1 MTFDLVELLSGP
13 IAALTAVGVVVVG
26 LGGNGGGD
34 ELNLDREP
42 LLIFLPP
49 ARPGLEGNL
58 KRIFLL
64 GCGLPETVGPT
75 KSLAQMWLSGWNNFG
90 LR

>member
-1 MTFDLVELLSGP
+1 MTFNLVELLSRP

-42 LLIFLPP
+42 LLIILPP
-49 ARPGLEGNL
+49 ARPG
-58 KRIFLL
+58 
-64 GCGLPETVGPT
+64 
-75 KSLAQMWLSGWNNFG
+75 
-90 LR
+90 